1 MLIDVGLMV
10 IVVVLVVTVVVDVFK
25 VLFGKVN
32 VVGEVEEFCVV
43 LL

>member
-1 MLIDVGLMV
+1 VLIDVGLMV
-10 IVVVLVVTVVVDVFK
+10 IVVVLVVTVVVDVVK
-25 VLFGKVN
+25 VLFGKVD